1 MLKVLFS
8 SQARIELLKLFLLNS
23 SGRYYLR
30 QIQHLTGQPLQAIQ
44 RETEKLAHIGLLEAE
59 RDGNR
64 LYYSVNRSFP
74 ILPELKGIFLKTVGL
89 GDALSTAINAR
100 EEIQVAFVFGSYA
113 INQEDAQSDI
123 DLCVIGRISS
133 RKLHQVL
140 APVKQDLHRELNL
153 VLFSAKEFCEKA
165 ADQNHFVQSLVK
177 GPKMFI
183 KGTEDELGRLAE
195 TGQATLS

>member
-64 LYYSVNRSFP
+64 LYYSVNRSFLCNP
-74 ILPELKGIFLKTVGL
+74 SSKVLRCSLK
-89 GDALSTAINAR
+89 AR
-100 EEIQVAFVFGSYA
+100 KMSL
-113 INQEDAQSDI
+113 D
-123 DLCVIGRISS
+123 DL
-133 RKLHQVL
+133 Q
-140 APVKQDLHRELNL
+140 KQ
-153 VLFSAKEFCEKA
+153 
-165 ADQNHFVQSLVK
+165 
-177 GPKMFI
+177 
-183 KGTEDELGRLAE
+183 GRLRSDLLPDAD
-195 TGQATLS
+195 SV